1 MRKGGFVS
9 AKRMCAALL
18 IFSFHFCFTRCHAQD
33 LSPRAYIIAPT
44 HSNAIIL
51 TYSYYD
57 GSILFAGALPIT
69 NSVGRINVPVFSYFH
84 TMSFF
89 GRSANFTG
97 SLPYAVGNFQGDVLG
112 VPTKAYRSGLLDSAF
127 RFAVNLKGGPAMNVE
142 SFQNWHQKTIVGASI
157 KVVAPTGQY
166 DPAKLINYGAN
177 RWAFMPQIGLSW
189 RRNRWVVDAYG
200 GGWFFTP
207 NHDFFTA
214 GTAVPHVQTEE
225 PIAETETHL
234 SYDVKPRLW
243 ASIDGNF
250 WYGGRTS
257 LNGTPAAT
265 LQTSSRIGATCS
277 IPFGRHQSV
286 KVSYSNGSYVRF
298 GGNFKNISL
307 AWQYSWLGRP
317 N

>member
-1 MRKGGFVS
+1 MRRCGFVS
-9 AKRMCAALL
+9 PRRISGAIL
-18 IFSFHFCFTRCHAQD
+18 ILAFWARFASAQD
-33 LSPRAYIIAPT
+33 LSPRAYIIAPI
-44 HSNAIIL
+44 HSNAVIL

-69 NSVGRINVPVFSYFH
+69 NSVGRVSVPVFSYFH
-84 TMSFF
+84 TMSFL

-97 SLPYAVGNFQGDVLG
+97 SLPYGVGNFQGDVNG
-112 VPTKAYRSGLLDSAF
+112 VPTRAYRSGLVDTAF
-127 RFAVNLKGGPAMNVE
+127 QFAVNVKGGPAVNAKE
-142 SFQNWHQKTIVGASI
+142 FQGWRQKTIVGASV

-166 DPAKLINYGAN
+166 DPAKLINYGTN
-177 RWAFMPQIGLSW
+177 RWAFKPQAGVSW
-189 RRNRWVVDAYG
+189 RKNRWVVDGYG

-207 NHDFFTA
+207 NHDFFTPA
-214 GTAVPHVQTEE
+214 GARMKNIQTEA
-225 PIAETETHL
+225 PIAETESHL

-257 LNGTPAAT
+257 LNGKPALT
-265 LQTSSRIGATCS
+265 LQTSSRIGASSS
-277 IPFGRHQSV
+277 IPLSRHQSV
-286 KVSYSNGSYVRF
+286 KISYSNGSYVRF
-298 GGNFKNISL
+298 GGNFKNVSL